1 MIERGKKKH
10 YKFTIFL
17 MALLLLVGG
26 TLIAAV
32 IYLAATGMLDA
43 MLRQLET
50 ELKNGGIYSILAVF
64 WIVLIPILLL
74 VLLVINLKRRKKFR
88 EFEDAWKTAAELA
101 GQREAERRAA
111 EEAAR
116 EALPDPRFSVLHTLD
131 AGKRVRYTN
140 RGEMVCTLR
149 DLCERFRLFAAA
161 RMGLYYDISVIREFV
176 AGLAVSHILIL
187 QGMSGTGK
195 TSLAYAFGE
204 FLGNPSVIVPVQP
217 MWKERTDLLGYYN
230 EFTQKYNETL
240 LLQKMYEANGREGMY
255 IVVLDEMNIARVEY
269 YFAEFLSLLEI
280 PDTETRYLDVV
291 PDQWKNDPVGLRD
304 GRIKLPSNMW
314 FIGTANNDDSTF
326 AISDKVY
333 DRAMVLDF
341 HMKAERFSIEDA
353 ADDRKTVSLTA
364 AQFQE
369 LVEKEQEWFE
379 ITKRNEFR
387 LRTLD
392 EYLIEK
398 FQISFG
404 NRIMRQIRSY
414 ISVYVACGGEELD
427 ALDDILSKK
436 VFRKLASI
444 NNAYVRTEADALCE
458 FMDRLFGED
467 RMPKCKETV
476 RIVVRNG

>member
-161 RMGLYYDISVIREFV
+161 RMVLYYDISVIR
-176 AGLAVSHILIL
+176 
-187 QGMSGTGK
+187 
-195 TSLAYAFGE
+195 
-204 FLGNPSVIVPVQP
+204 
-217 MWKERTDLLGYYN
+217 
-230 EFTQKYNETL
+230 
-240 LLQKMYEANGREGMY
+240 
-255 IVVLDEMNIARVEY
+255 
-269 YFAEFLSLLEI
+269 
-280 PDTETRYLDVV
+280 
-291 PDQWKNDPVGLRD
+291 
-304 GRIKLPSNMW
+304 
-314 FIGTANNDDSTF
+314 
-326 AISDKVY
+326 
-333 DRAMVLDF
+333 
-341 HMKAERFSIEDA
+341 
-353 ADDRKTVSLTA
+353 
-364 AQFQE
+364 
-369 LVEKEQEWFE
+369 
-379 ITKRNEFR
+379 
-387 LRTLD
+387 
-392 EYLIEK
+392 
-398 FQISFG
+398 
-404 NRIMRQIRSY
+404 
-414 ISVYVACGGEELD
+414 
-427 ALDDILSKK
+427 
-436 VFRKLASI
+436 
-444 NNAYVRTEADALCE
+444 
-458 FMDRLFGED
+458 
-467 RMPKCKETV
+467 
-476 RIVVRNG
+476 

>member
-32 IYLAATGMLDA
+32 IYLAATGMLDT

-64 WIVLIPILLL
+64 WIVLIPVLLL
-74 VLLVINLKRRKKFR
+74 VLLVINLKRRKKFH